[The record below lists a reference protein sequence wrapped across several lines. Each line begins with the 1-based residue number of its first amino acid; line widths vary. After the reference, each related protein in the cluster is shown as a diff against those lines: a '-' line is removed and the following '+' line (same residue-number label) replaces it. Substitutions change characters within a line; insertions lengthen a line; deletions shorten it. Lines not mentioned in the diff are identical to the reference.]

1 MESSSSL
8 STVPRN
14 DEGIPVKRSLYFC
27 IAAAACTAF
36 TATTALAARVHPSE
50 PRTTATIP
58 PSSSFS
64 ARIDNQ
70 WFPLRPGTRYLYT
83 GVQAGKPT
91 RDVMTV
97 THLTKTIEGVPCVVV
112 SDRLYTLGRL
122 SERTT
127 DWYSQDSRGNVW
139 YFGEDTAEL
148 DTHGHVTGTEGTWTA
163 GVNGAQPGIYM
174 PTRPNIGQSGRQEFY
189 KGHAEDHFK

>member
-70 WFPLRPGTRYLYT
+70 WSTVLTQETTPLEPGTVDRKMYVRGIGTVLEQT
-83 GVQAGKPT
+83 EQGPNERNELVSVTRGK
-91 RDVMTV
+91 
-97 THLTKTIEGVPCVVV
+97 
-112 SDRLYTLGRL
+112 
-122 SERTT
+122 
-127 DWYSQDSRGNVW
+127 
-139 YFGEDTAEL
+139 
-148 DTHGHVTGTEGTWTA
+148 
-163 GVNGAQPGIYM
+163 
-174 PTRPNIGQSGRQEFY
+174 
-189 KGHAEDHFK
+189 